1 MRRNIIQII
10 DRYRRYKR
18 VIVPFGEAAFFT
30 LILFFSYWIR
40 LGGIDQRYIPQIIFI
55 ALIFVPIKTSLFWVF
70 KLYHISFRYTSL
82 HEIIEVLKASL
93 ISAAF
98 LSLITMVTRDL
109 SFMQGY
115 PRSVVFID
123 LMLTFL
129 VSSEIRLMFR
139 FIYFPELAEKKV
151 GKKVLVVGAGS
162 AGEQLIKKLKTSSPT
177 SSYTPVALVDD
188 DPNKQ
193 GSIIHGIRVMGSKE
207 DIPRIVNN
215 LSIDEITISIP
226 SASSTQLREIMEY
239 VRESRVR
246 NVKIL
251 PGLIHILRGNVTLG
265 EIRELAVEDILGRE
279 PVEIELES
287 VASYL
292 VDKRILVTGAGG
304 SIGSELC
311 RRIAS
316 FSPSCLIMVDIGD
329 TELFYIDREI
339 KEKFP
344 QMSSVSIIADV
355 KDRIGMKD
363 IFLDYS
369 PQVVFHAA
377 AYKHVPLMETNS
389 REAVLNNIEGTRVPA
404 ILSIE
409 SGAEKFIFVST
420 DKAINPTSVMGVTKR
435 VAENMIRGL
444 NGKETKFISV
454 RFGNVLESRG
464 SVVPIFKEQIRNG
477 GPVTVT
483 HPDMMRYFMSITEA
497 VFLILQAGA
506 MGNGGEVFVLDM
518 GKLIRI
524 LDLAHDMIR
533 FYGLEPDKD
542 IPIMFTG
549 LRPGEKLFEEILT
562 SEEGTT
568 VTKHKKILVAKDTN
582 NLDPGYIRKVEKLI
596 RLAKNNTFG
605 EGILYLLKELV
616 PAYQLKPISY
626 LDSEIR
632 RQGST
637 QI

>member
-10 DRYRRYKR
+10 DRYRKYKR

-40 LGGIDQRYIPQIIFI
+40 LGEVDKKYIPQIMFL
-55 ALIFVPIKTSLFWVF
+55 ALTFVPVKIAIFWILR
-70 KLYHISFRYTSL
+70 LYHISFRYTSID
-82 HEIIEVLKASL
+82 EINNVLKASF
-93 ISAAF
+93 ISTAF
-98 LSLITMVTRDL
+98 LSLIIIVSREL
-109 SFMQGY
+109 SFIDGF
-115 PRSVVFID
+115 PRSIVFID
-123 LMLTFL
+123 FMLTSII
-129 VSSEIRLMFR
+129 SSNIRFVFR
-139 FIYFPELAEKKV
+139 LIYFP
-151 GKKVLVVGAGS
+151 VLKEGRRDRVLIIGAGV
-162 AGEQLIKKLKTSSPT
+162 AGEKLVRELKTSPLSIH
-177 SSYTPVALVDD
+177 TPVALVDD
-188 DPNKQ
+188 DPNKR
-193 GSIIHGIRVMGSKE
+193 GSIIHGIRVIGNRT
-207 DIPRIVNN
+207 DIPKIVKN
-215 LSIDEITISIP
+215 LKVDTITISIP
-226 SASSTQLREIMEY
+226 SASSAQLREIMKY
-239 VRESRVR
+239 VRESRVKD
-246 NVKIL
+246 VKIM
-251 PGLIHILRGNVTLG
+251 PGLFHVLRGNVTLG
-265 EIRELAVEDILGRE
+265 EIRDLAVEDILGRE

-311 RRIAS
+311 RLIAS

-329 TELFYIDREI
+329 TELFYIDQEI
-339 KEKFP
+339 KERFP

-355 KDRIGMKD
+355 KDRMGMKD

-409 SGAEKFIFVST
+409 SGAEKFIFIST

-464 SVVPIFKEQIRNG
+464 SVVPIFKEQIRKG

-497 VFLILQAGA
+497 VFLVLQAGA
-506 MGNGGEVFVLDM
+506 MGKGGEVFVLDM
-518 GKLIRI
+518 GNLIRI

-596 RLAKNNTFG
+596 RLGKNNTFG

-616 PAYQLKPISY
+616 PTYQLKPISY
-626 LDSEIR
+626 LDSDIR

>member
-139 FIYFPELAEKKV
+139 FIYFPELVEKKV

-239 VRESRVR
+239 VRESRVK

-265 EIRELAVEDILGRE
+265 EIRDLAVEDILGRE

-329 TELFYIDREI
+329 TELFYINREI

-444 NGKETKFISV
+444 NGKETKFISF
-454 RFGNVLESRG
+454 RFA
-464 SVVPIFKEQIRNG
+464 
-477 GPVTVT
+477 
-483 HPDMMRYFMSITEA
+483 MS
-497 VFLILQAGA
+497 
-506 MGNGGEVFVLDM
+506 
-518 GKLIRI
+518 
-524 LDLAHDMIR
+524 
-533 FYGLEPDKD
+533 
-542 IPIMFTG
+542 
-549 LRPGEKLFEEILT
+549 
-562 SEEGTT
+562 
-568 VTKHKKILVAKDTN
+568 
-582 NLDPGYIRKVEKLI
+582 
-596 RLAKNNTFG
+596 
-605 EGILYLLKELV
+605 
-616 PAYQLKPISY
+616 
-626 LDSEIR
+626 
-632 RQGST
+632 
-637 QI
+637 